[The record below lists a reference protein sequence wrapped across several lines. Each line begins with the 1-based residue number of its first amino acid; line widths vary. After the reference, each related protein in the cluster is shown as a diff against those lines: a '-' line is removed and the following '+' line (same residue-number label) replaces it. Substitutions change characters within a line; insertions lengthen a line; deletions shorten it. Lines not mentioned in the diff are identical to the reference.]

1 MKNTKKEIKGKL
13 LTEEQGNAVKSMI
26 IASMRESYISVGTTP
41 GDGFNVAA
49 NQIASKVVEDTQK
62 ALLQSNVFENSVK
75 NSKPTMITK
84 KNIIPKGLR
93 KIIDREQKAIRKL
106 DFKNI
111 KKVKKN
117 ARK

>member
-1 MKNTKKEIKGKL
+1 MKQETKKEIEGKL
-13 LTEEQGNAVKSMI
+13 LTKEQADAVKAMI

-75 NSKPTMITK
+75 NSKPLKTNK
-84 KNIIPKGLR
+84 
-93 KIIDREQKAIRKL
+93 
-106 DFKNI
+106 
-111 KKVKKN
+111 KKN